1 MTVKQQVKSDQTE
14 KMLTD
19 QAEEMLTVNSV
30 YTNVTSNHWLESLV
44 WVTFT
49 WAAQP
54 MPFFHVITVT
64 ELFLVMKHP

>member
-1 MTVKQQVKSDQTE
+1 MKQQAKS
-14 KMLTD
+14 D

-44 WVTFT
+44 WVMFT

-54 MPFFHVITVT
+54 MPFKASNILFHIITVIFI
-64 ELFLVMKHP
+64 ELFLLMKHP